1 MSKLYADDAALL
13 RTSSGAIPINA
24 DRPRVIDLRD
34 GRSRVPT
41 QKPAPTRERAQL
53 RSRWGVAPL
62 LLAADLAAI
71 TLGVIPFDDLRGFGI
86 VLGLTLIVLFSMGG
100 LYRSRLNLSLLDD
113 LPALVGRGVAA
124 TPLAMV
130 AAVALQSV
138 GIGTFD
144 LGWRVTVVIA
154 AIGGA
159 VLAMRAL
166 SYWFVRSQRS
176 ARRVAHRTV
185 IMGAGHVGAQ
195 IAETLSQHPEYGLHP
210 VGFIDDNPRDS
221 ATKSGLPILGGAEDL
236 TDVLI
241 DERIHN
247 AIVAFSSMQE
257 AQIVSLI
264 RTCDRLKCELF
275 VVPRLFE
282 LHTTSNE
289 MDSVWGLPLVRLRRA
304 PYRTQSWRVKRAFDI
319 IVSGA
324 ALAALSPLMLII
336 ALAVR
341 LDGGPGVLFKQER
354 VGVDGRKF
362 TLMKFRSMRPAT
374 DSESATMWN
383 IAQDD
388 RLGRLG
394 RALRKSS
401 LDELPQLINILRGD
415 MSIVGPRPE
424 RPHFVE
430 QFQETYPHYVARHR
444 VPSGLTGWAQVHGLR
459 GDTSIAER
467 ARFDNYYIENWSL
480 WLDVKIIIRTV
491 GSVFRGQGG

>member
-1 MSKLYADDAALL
+1 MSKLYADNTAML
-13 RTSSGAIPINA
+13 RTSSGAVPVNA

-34 GRSRVPT
+34 GNHPT
-41 QKPAPTRERAQL
+41 PNRKPTRPRERPQL
-53 RSRWGVAPL
+53 RSRWGVGPL
-62 LLAADLAAI
+62 LLAADLAAVAVAVAAFDGLRVFGLLFGI
-71 TLGVIPFDDLRGFGI
+71 TL
-86 VLGLTLIVLFSMGG
+86 VLLFAMGG
-100 LYRSRLNLSLLDD
+100 LYRSRLNLALLDD
-113 LPALVGRGVAA
+113 VPALVGRGVAA
-124 TPLAMV
+124 TPLAV
-130 AAVALQSV
+130 L
-138 GIGTFD
+138 
-144 LGWRVTVVIA
+144 A
-154 AIGGA
+154 AIGLENVGFGSFEFGWRLLLLMA
-159 VLAMRAL
+159 VVGLGVVAMRAL
-166 SYWFVRSQRS
+166 SYWFVRSQRRS
-176 ARRVAHRTV
+176 RRVAHRTL

-221 ATKSGLPILGGAEDL
+221 ATKSGLPILGGAEEL

-241 DERIHN
+241 DERVHN

-319 IVSGA
+319 VVSGA
-324 ALAALSPLMLII
+324 ALAVLSPLMLLI

-374 DSESATMWN
+374 EAESATTWN
-383 IAQDD
+383 ISQDH
-388 RLGRLG
+388 RLGKLG
-394 RALRKSS
+394 KALRKSS

-467 ARFDNYYIENWSL
+467 ARFDNYSIENWSL

-491 GSVFRGQGG
+491 GSVIRGQGG